1 MAEAMDNC
9 AQPGNVQIPSG
20 ESQAVMT
27 GRPLDGPAFE
37 DRKSFESTVDISELV
52 DTSKV
57 IEVEKIDVSTF
68 PKKRVYFFLKR
79 LFDIVSCSIAVVIL
93 AIPMCII
100 AILIKKDSPGPVF
113 YKQERLGKNGKPF
126 MLIKFRSMYTDAEAR
141 GAQWAQDDDPRV
153 TPIGKKLRAT
163 RADELPQFF
172 QVITGKLTL
181 IGPRPERKVFYD
193 EFEKYIHGF
202 SQRLAVKPGVSGL
215 AQVSGGYNLKPAEK
229 VVYDIDYIKNCSV
242 GLDLKIIFKTLK
254 IVLTHEGAR

>member
-27 GRPLDGPAFE
+27 GRPLGGPTFTE
-37 DRKSFESTVDISELV
+37 CKSTGAAVDVSDLVDIS
-52 DTSKV
+52 KV
-57 IEVEKIDVSTF
+57 IKVEKIDVSTL
-68 PKKRVYFFLKR
+68 PKKYVYFFLKR
-79 LFDIVSCSIAVVIL
+79 LFDIVSCCVAIVIL

-126 MLIKFRSMYTDAEAR
+126 MLIKFRSMYIDAEAR

-153 TPIGKKLRAT
+153 TPIGKKLRST
-163 RADELPQFF
+163 RLDELPQFF
-172 QVITGKLTL
+172 QVVSGKISLV
-181 IGPRPERKVFYD
+181 GPRPERKVFYD

-202 SQRLAVKPGVSGL
+202 NQRLVIKPGISGL
-215 AQVSGGYNLKPAEK
+215 AQVSGGYDLKPAEK